1 MTASIF
7 SPAQC
12 LGYVAF
18 ILGVAAFLQKSDRRL
33 KVLIAG
39 ESLVYAVHFWLLGV
53 LPASANAL
61 TTAVRT
67 SLSLKV
73 RAVWLSVLFVAIH
86 LCVGVCFAKTP
97 AGWLTVIGSC
107 VSTVAVFQMRG
118 LPMRLM
124 MLFSTGCWL
133 ANNIISHSIGGAALE
148 SVIAIANAI
157 TILRIFF
164 ANGKDGTGMKKVL
177 ANTRVWV
184 GPLVMVGMVLLPTSV
199 SAGASV
205 VVSDTVTAP
214 QPPSRTVVVPP
225 MDQRPGVDT
234 TTIPPWWLQRTPLMG
249 LGFGAAGLLA
259 TAFGAYYVAVD
270 GNVLKEDKINGK
282 GIWVRDT
289 GGWGWTLIGVGV
301 ASLAVG
307 SAMVIWGGE
316 DGSEVSLAVGPASMG
331 LQGKF

>member
-148 SVIAIANAI
+148 SVIAIANAT

-164 ANGKDGTGMKKVL
+164 ANGKDGTGMKKVS
-177 ANTRVWV
+177 AV
-184 GPLVMVGMVLLPTSV
+184 SV
-199 SAGASV
+199 
-205 VVSDTVTAP
+205 D
-214 QPPSRTVVVPP
+214 
-225 MDQRPGVDT
+225 
-234 TTIPPWWLQRTPLMG
+234 
-249 LGFGAAGLLA
+249 
-259 TAFGAYYVAVD
+259 
-270 GNVLKEDKINGK
+270 
-282 GIWVRDT
+282 
-289 GGWGWTLIGVGV
+289 
-301 ASLAVG
+301 
-307 SAMVIWGGE
+307 
-316 DGSEVSLAVGPASMG
+316 
-331 LQGKF
+331 